1 VIRAETKYVLDTNL
15 FIDAFRDQSTNIEL
29 QGFHEAFAPF
39 EYLSS
44 VVVQELR
51 AGARSGEDLRKLE
64 RNVLDP
70 FIDIGRLVTPS
81 FRAWQK
87 SGDVLAR
94 LAQTERLNLGSVTKA
109 FGSDILLALSCRE
122 VGMTLVTRN
131 TRDFARIQRVVPFR
145 FVAPWP
151 PPAR

>member
-64 RNVLDP
+64 R
-70 FIDIGRLVTPS
+70 
-81 FRAWQK
+81 K

-109 FGSDILLALSCRE
+109 FGNDILLALSCRE

>member
-1 VIRAETKYVLDTNL
+1 MIRAEARYVLDTNL
-15 FIDAFRDQSTNIEL
+15 FIEAFRDQSANVAL
-29 QGFHEAFAPF
+29 QRFHEGFAPF
-39 EYLSS
+39 EYLSA

-51 AGARSGEDLRKLE
+51 AGTRSRADLRKLD

-81 FRAWQK
+81 FRAWQM

-94 LAQTERLNLGSVTKA
+94 LAQSERRNLGTVTKA
-109 FGSDILLALSCRE
+109 FGNDILLALSCRE
-122 VGMTLVTRN
+122 AGLTLVTHN
-131 TRDFARIQRVVPFR
+131 THDFARIQRVVPFR

-151 PPAR
+151 TPAR